1 MAIKKLLLVGG
12 SGQIGLKIIDSLKS
26 KFNLYVFDNKI
37 LNIKEI
43 KFIKKNCLNN
53 NDLKK
58 LPKNFDATIFLIGKK
73 GGPKSLNINYYKD
86 YFKSNCETLINFLH
100 SKRINFQKKIIFF
113 STEHVYGD
121 NTVVGNKKFEE
132 PNPKNFYGSTKLLS
146 EKILYNFWD
155 NNKISVDILRVPRII
170 IDEKNIISDIFVKI
184 KKEKI

>member
-43 KFIKKNCLNN
+43 KFIKGNCLNN

-73 GGPKSLNINYYKD
+73 VV
-86 YFKSNCETLINFLH
+86 
-100 SKRINFQKKIIFF
+100 QK
-113 STEHVYGD
+113 V
-121 NTVVGNKKFEE
+121 
-132 PNPKNFYGSTKLLS
+132 
-146 EKILYNFWD
+146 
-155 NNKISVDILRVPRII
+155 
-170 IDEKNIISDIFVKI
+170 
-184 KKEKI
+184 